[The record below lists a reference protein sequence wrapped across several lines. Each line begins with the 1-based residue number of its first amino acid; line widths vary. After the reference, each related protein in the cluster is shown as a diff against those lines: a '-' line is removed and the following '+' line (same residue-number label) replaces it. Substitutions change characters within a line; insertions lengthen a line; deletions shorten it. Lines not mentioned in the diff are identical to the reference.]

1 MLRIT
6 QSILIHN
13 PEKMFLLK
21 VFIKT
26 HGNCL
31 PRASTL
37 LQDFNKTITCIHI
50 KTNHIQHKIKKSHDF
65 SRKSR
70 V

>member
-26 HGNCL
+26 HGNC
-31 PRASTL
+31 RQSINFTTR
-37 LQDFNKTITCIHI
+37 LQQNYHMHSYQDKPHTAQN
-50 KTNHIQHKIKKSHDF
+50 
-65 SRKSR
+65 
-70 V
+70 